1 MEELASLFAPGM
13 KHVQEEKQRLAMTR
27 DDDATGDP
35 PSTVDLDGNRAVIRL
50 PARTDQPDA
59 APPPAPP
66 RVVRPPAPQPPEA

>member
-50 PARTDQPDA
+50 PARPEVPA
-59 APPPAPP
+59 LPPPPPP
-66 RVVRPPAPQPPEA
+66 REVEVAEDPPAG